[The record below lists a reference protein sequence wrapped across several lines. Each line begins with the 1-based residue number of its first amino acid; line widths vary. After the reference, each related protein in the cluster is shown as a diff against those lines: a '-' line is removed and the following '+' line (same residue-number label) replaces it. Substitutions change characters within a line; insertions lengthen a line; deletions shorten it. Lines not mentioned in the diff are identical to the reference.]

1 MSQTFVTLRWHFD
14 IAKVIFPLPC
24 DLLDR
29 GARSADKEEEEET
42 TGKVNES
49 ELVPTWIQYKHG
61 VILLLEQMTAFVSLK
76 SLIVTIQKVVNK
88 YQDVVD
94 SFHD

>member
-1 MSQTFVTLRWHFD
+1 M
-14 IAKVIFPLPC
+14 
-24 DLLDR
+24 
-29 GARSADKEEEEET
+29 
-42 TGKVNES
+42 GKVNES

-94 SFHD
+94 SFRD